1 MMNTINTAIFYFL
14 ASLSQVFA
22 QQTLLETLKS
32 TLGEDEV
39 KTSILWPLETEGVTV
54 SNMKVDYQFPFEE
67 GKSELTI
74 SMKEFKAIES
84 AVFDLEKTDRHQLLR
99 VIDAGIPDGF
109 HVDFEK
115 EGPTDFC
122 RLFSNE
128 QNPKEAYLLVG
139 NQKKAELLRITYP
152 KHPKNASHS
161 LKIKLQNTL
170 N

>member
-1 MMNTINTAIFYFL
+1 MMKTINTAIFFFL

-22 QQTLLETLKS
+22 QQTLIEALKS
-32 TLGEDEV
+32 NLGEDEV
-39 KTSILWPLETEGVTV
+39 KTSILWPLETEGMTVT
-54 SNMKVDYQFPFEE
+54 NMKADYQFPFEE

-74 SMKEFKAIES
+74 SMKEFKTIES
-84 AVFDLEKTDRHQLLR
+84 AVIDLEKTDRNKLLQA
-99 VIDAGIPDGF
+99 IDAGIPDGF
-109 HVDFEK
+109 QVDFEK
-115 EGPTDFC
+115 DGPTDFC

-152 KHPKNASHS
+152 KHPKKASQS
-161 LKIKLQNTL
+161 LKIKLENTL